1 MIFNKKTAY
10 MNYCNI
16 FQGIMR
22 SDNLSL
28 ERNQK
33 LIDAERSLILDFSQ
47 GAKKDRRLDSLVFKI
62 MRAHPRI
69 FMKNSKGCL

>member
-1 MIFNKKTAY
+1 

-28 ERNQK
+28 EGNRN
-33 LIDAERSLILDFSQ
+33 LIDVESSLISAFSQ
-47 GAKKDRRLDSLVFKI
+47 GVEKD
-62 MRAHPRI
+62 
-69 FMKNSKGCL
+69 